1 MRRFERL
8 VKYRI
13 VIKFLTR
20 ERLKKFLTRER
31 LKRGGLLAAWV
42 GGVAVLAGVVFVT
55 SFYLA
60 MKVEMRSTEVVVPDL
75 DGLSLED
82 ASEVVKPLGLEVDVV
97 DRRHDR
103 RIASGRVLQQQP
115 KGGSRVRRGR
125 KLKLVLSLGDKILV
139 VPDLVGKAD
148 RAVEIELRRDGFGLG
163 NAARV
168 VSSAPAGRILAQD
181 PQPGSPGVPN
191 TRVHRLVSEG
201 REEPVWVMPDL
212 TGLPRQVAETWIDR
226 GGFRR
231 SPVRGLLVRG
241 RPSGT
246 VIGQSP
252 LAGYPLR
259 PRDVVELTV
268 AR

>member
-1 MRRFERL
+1 

-13 VIKFLTR
+13 VIANPVTR
-20 ERLKKFLTRER
+20 ERLRR
-31 LKRGGLLAAWV
+31 VGVVAAWVAGGGLLAA
-42 GGVAVLAGVVFVT
+42 VVFGF

-60 MKVEMRSTEVVVPDL
+60 VKVEMRSSEVVVPDL
-75 DGLSLED
+75 GG
-82 ASEVVKPLGLEVDVV
+82 VGLEQAAEATDPLDLRLEIV

-103 RIASGRVLQQQP
+103 VIASGRVLQQQP
-115 KGGSRVRRGR
+115 PAGSRVRRGR

-148 RAVEIELRRDGFGLG
+148 RAVEIELRREGFVPG

-168 VSSAPAGRILAQD
+168 DSAAPAGRILAQD

-191 TRVHRLVSEG
+191 TRVHRLVSVG
-201 REEPVWVMPDL
+201 PAQPVWVMPDV
-212 TGLPRQVAETWIDR
+212 TGLPRKIVEAWVDR
-226 GGFRR
+226 TGLRR
-231 SPVRGLLVRG
+231 APPRSIRVGG
-241 RPSGT
+241 RPAGT
-246 VIGQSP
+246 VVGQSP

-259 PRDVVELTV
+259 PTSVVELTV